1 MQGRVDSGQRLDQ
14 DGLYHPAAV
23 SVCHGERD
31 GRRER
36 GAACGGLPPLAA
48 VRDVHGDAEVFQG
61 AVVDVPPT
69 APTAVGPWYLSA
81 LHPWPLGGQ
90 AQPRPHKWRS
100 FARRAQPAAPMPFS
114 RRSGG
119 GFVLG
124 THGATPGTCSGREL
138 PRP

>member
-1 MQGRVDSGQRLDQ
+1 MGPQGLQGEGRGAGARRLRPEADQ

-36 GAACGGLPPLAA
+36 GAACGGLPPLAP
-48 VRDVHGDAEVFQG
+48 VRPVHGDAEVFQG

-81 LHPWPLGGQ
+81 LHPLAASPAGKGGIQ
-90 AQPRPHKWRS
+90 GPTTAGLRS
-100 FARRAQPAAPMPFS
+100 AARAHA
-114 RRSGG
+114 
-119 GFVLG
+119 
-124 THGATPGTCSGREL
+124 
-138 PRP
+138 